1 MSMAKKM
8 VDIQLVSI
16 ESDVANDP
24 IQLETVLIALDT
36 FKKEGNNK
44 SFQIKIWNDGNN
56 SNFVSGLVITEQIKD
71 LPPKRNKD
79 TGVFSS
85 LGLQDNERLAYG
97 NAFLYDK
104 ALNVI
109 FYEVNGNGCYLD
121 QFSSM
126 IKEEWNQRQQGQQN
140 QIIDITFASI
150 PKNGGYQQ
158 YLSMYYLKEFVLEV
172 ACPHAIIQEYQ
183 NRNKTLIG
191 AITPDLNRAINNNAD
206 VMQIRYA
213 TLGKKVN
220 EQGLDATKIR
230 KLVKAGQ
237 FILTGNQRA
246 NVRELKVVGF
256 ERSPE
261 GRSHKT
267 TADLIT
273 DLLKGSINLP
283 TVSQHVDL
291 QEVSRQSQIEEL
303 YSNMRQIIQSI
314 LQSQQI

>member
-1 MSMAKKM
+1 MAKKM
-8 VDIQLVSI
+8 IDIQLVSI
-16 ESDVANDP
+16 ESDVASAP
-24 IQLETVLIALDT
+24 VQLETVLVTLTD
-36 FKKEGNNK
+36 FKKDGNNK
-44 SFQIKIWNDGNN
+44 SFQIKIWNDGQT
-56 SNFVSGLVITEQIKD
+56 SNFVSGIVITEQIKD

-104 ALNVI
+104 ELKVI

-121 QFSSM
+121 QFSAM
-126 IKEEWNQRQQGQQN
+126 LREEWNGRQQGQHN

-172 ACPHAIIQEYQ
+172 ACPQAIIQEYQ
-183 NRNKTLIG
+183 NRNRTLLG

-213 TLGKKVN
+213 TLGKKAN
-220 EQGLDATKIR
+220 EQGLDASKIR
-230 KLVKAGQ
+230 KLVRAGQ

-261 GRSHKT
+261 GRSHRT

-273 DLLKGSINLP
+273 DLLKGSIELP
-283 TVSQHVDL
+283 TVNQHVDL

-303 YSNMRQIIQSI
+303 HSNMRQNIQTI
-314 LQSQQI
+314 LRPQQV